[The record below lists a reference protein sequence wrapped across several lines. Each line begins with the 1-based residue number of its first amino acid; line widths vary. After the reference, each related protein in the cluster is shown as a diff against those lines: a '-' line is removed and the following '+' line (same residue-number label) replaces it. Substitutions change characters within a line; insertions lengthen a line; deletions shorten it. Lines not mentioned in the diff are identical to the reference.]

1 MTVGPSPAIHIV
13 TLGCPKNEV
22 DSDRMRASLAAAGAR
37 FTDDPAG
44 ADVVVVNT
52 CAFIEAATEES
63 IATVLELAADEP
75 SRERG
80 RRIVV
85 AGCMPSRYGGELA
98 AALTE
103 ADAFVPVAEEGSV
116 AEVVGSLLGTPL
128 RPATDAPART
138 ADGRPYAYLQLSDG
152 CHRRCA
158 YCTIPSIRG
167 PYRSRPLSD
176 ILAEGRLLIAD
187 GARELVLI
195 GQDIT
200 AYGRD
205 RDDEIGLPE
214 VVAAVAAL
222 PGADRVRLMYAQP
235 DGVTD
240 RLLHVMADLPNVC
253 RYLDMPLQH
262 ASAGVL
268 RAMRRTGDARA
279 FLDLLGRI
287 RAVMPDVSLRSTVIV
302 GFPGETEADVQEL
315 LAFVRE
321 AAFDHLGVFMY
332 SAEEGTP
339 AAELPDQVAED
350 DKVERFQRVR
360 DVADEVGH
368 ARAAEKVGE
377 ELLVLVDGV
386 DEDGETTGRTC
397 GQAPDIDG
405 VVLFADALRAGT
417 LTRVRITDS
426 IGYDLVGEVL

>member
-1 MTVGPSPAIHIV
+1 MTVSASPSIHIV

-22 DSDRMRASLAAAGAR
+22 DSDRMRASLGAAGAR
-37 FTDDPAG
+37 LTDDPSG
-44 ADVVVVNT
+44 ADVVIVNT

-63 IATVLELAADEP
+63 IAAVLELAADER
-75 SRERG
+75 SRKRG
-80 RRIVV
+80 RRLIVT
-85 AGCMPSRYGGELA
+85 GCMPSRYGDELA

-103 ADAFVPVAEEGSV
+103 ADAFVPVAEEASV
-116 AEVVGSLLGTPL
+116 VEVVSALLGTPL
-128 RPATDAPART
+128 RPAAGAPERT
-138 ADGRPYAYLQLSDG
+138 AQSPYAYLQLSDG

-158 YCTIPSIRG
+158 YCTIPAIRG
-167 PYRSRPLSD
+167 PYRSRPVD
-176 ILAEGRLLIAD
+176 AVLAEARLLIAG

-195 GQDIT
+195 GQDVT

-205 RDDEIGLPE
+205 RDDGLELPDVLE
-214 VVAAVAAL
+214 AVADL
-222 PGADRVRLMYAQP
+222 EGADRVRLMYAQP
-235 DGVTD
+235 DGVSD
-240 RLLHVMADLPNVC
+240 RLLQVMANLPAVC
-253 RYLDMPLQH
+253 HYLDMPLQH

-268 RAMRRTGDARA
+268 RAMRRGGDAEA
-279 FLDLLGRI
+279 FLDLIGRI
-287 RAVMPDVSLRSTVIV
+287 RAAMPDVSLRSTVIV
-302 GFPGETEADVQEL
+302 GFPGETEADVAEL

-339 AAELPDQVAED
+339 AAEMADQVAED

-360 DVADEVGH
+360 DVADAVGH
-368 ARAAEKVGE
+368 ARAAEKIGK
-377 ELLVLVDGV
+377 ELMVLIDGV

-405 VVLFADALRAGT
+405 VVLFADAPEAGT
-417 LTRVRITDS
+417 LTKVRITDS